1 MRTEI
6 FLEGRR
12 LDLSEDISMEFT
24 YQIDDI
30 REFATR
36 ETNFSKTIVLPG
48 TSNNNKQFGYVF
60 EFGSENFYESSQSN
74 VGYNFNASK
83 SAACVIYVDR
93 VQIFQGSLRL
103 LEMIVDNGT
112 VEYEV
117 SVFGELG
124 GLVQSIGNA
133 KLEQLD
139 FSAYDTQ
146 WTVANIKA
154 SWEYATG
161 IQVSGVTVTGY
172 YPGSGLYFP
181 LIDYGNLSVSKDDW
195 DFRAM
200 RPALYAK
207 EIIDKIITN
216 AGYTYDC
223 DFFNSQLF
231 RRLIIPNNQKSI
243 RNFTSLGLK
252 ANADAATYTNVGNI
266 SWTEVNIGDFS
277 LNAPDTIFTYNSATA
292 FTGTLY
298 VELQGEVN
306 EAGTYLD
313 IQVRKNGTAIYT
325 HTNSANAGDI
335 ISMFAELTNQVFNQN
350 DTLSVYINT
359 DIRGLGITLFE
370 GYLTLTSST
379 PQYVTVGYGETIQ
392 INDTIPRGIFQV
404 DFFSSIVKMF
414 NLYVI
419 ESTSKDKH
427 VTIVPYIDYYE
438 DALELL
444 ITDDFTTLF
453 LVDQTNALLLESS
466 SVTSRDFTYKLDR
479 SKPYR
484 LKPMAEL
491 NGRYFEFKYKQDS
504 DYYNE
509 QYFKKYSIGYGDR
522 LEDTGYEFAKEK
534 QTAEV
539 VFAATPLVGYDG
551 EDKVFSTIFKLNNN
565 VEDPTEHVIRILQ
578 AKKITEVNPWD
589 IKNGGSTIDTGLT
602 YYGYAGH
609 LDDPDVPQTDIN
621 FGAPNELYF
630 ELVSQYPSA
639 NLFNGFWSDYV
650 AEITDKDSKLL
661 SAYFRLTEMD
671 IYGLNFA
678 RLIYL
683 DGALWR
689 LNRIIDY
696 NPMVQDTTQVELLK
710 VLQITYE

>member
-124 GLVQSIGNA
+124 GLVQAIGNT

-139 FSAYDTQ
+139 FSAYDTE
-146 WTVANIKA
+146 WTVANIEA

-161 IQVSGVTVTGY
+161 VQVSGVTVTGY

-298 VELQGEVN
+298 VELQGEVL

-325 HTNSANAGDI
+325 HTNSPNVGDI
-335 ISMFAELTNQVFNQN
+335 ISMVADLTNQVFNQN

-522 LEDTGYEFAKEK
+522 LEDTGYEFAKDK

-539 VFAATPLVGYDG
+539 VFSATPLVGYDG

-589 IKNGGSTIDTGLT
+589 IKNGGSTLESGLT

-689 LNRIIDY
+689 LNKIIDY
-696 NPMVQDTTQVELLK
+696 NPMIQDTTQVELLK

>member
-6 FLEGRR
+6 FIEGRR

-83 SAACVIYVDR
+83 SASCVIYVDR

-103 LEMIVDNGT
+103 LEMIVDNGV

-124 GLVQSIGNA
+124 GLVQAIGNT

-139 FSAYDTQ
+139 FSAYDTE
-146 WTVANIKA
+146 WTVANIES

-161 IQVSGVTVTGY
+161 VQVSGVTVTGY

-223 DFFNSQLF
+223 DFFSSQLF

-243 RNFTSLGLK
+243 RNFTSLGLR

-298 VELQGEVN
+298 VELQGEVL
-306 EAGTYLD
+306 EAGTYLN

-325 HTNSANAGDI
+325 HSNSPNAGDI
-335 ISMFAELTNQVFNQN
+335 ISMVAELTNQVFNQN
-350 DTLSVYINT
+350 DTLSVYIST
-359 DIRGLGITLFE
+359 DIRGLGITIAE

-438 DALELL
+438 NALELL

-491 NGRYFEFKYKQDS
+491 NGRYFEFKYKQDA

-551 EDKVFSTIFKLNNN
+551 EDKVFSTIFKSNNG
-565 VEDPTEHVIRILQ
+565 VEDTTEHVIRIMQ
-578 AKKITEVNPWD
+578 AKKITDVNPWD
-589 IKNGGSTIDTGLT
+589 IKNGGSTLEAGLT

-621 FGAPNELYF
+621 YGAPNELYF

-661 SAYFRLTEMD
+661 SAYFKLTEMD

>member
-30 REFATR
+30 REFSTR

-124 GLVQSIGNA
+124 GLVQAIGNA

-139 FSAYDTQ
+139 FSAYDTE

-161 IQVSGVTVTGY
+161 VQVSGVTVTGY

-313 IQVRKNGTAIYT
+313 IQIRKNGTAIYT
-325 HTNSANAGDI
+325 HSNSPNAGDI

-491 NGRYFEFKYKQDS
+491 NGRYFEFKYKQDA

-539 VFAATPLVGYDG
+539 VFAATPLAGYDG

-565 VEDPTEHVIRILQ
+565 VEDPTEHVIRIMQ
-578 AKKITEVNPWD
+578 AKKITDVNAWD

-689 LNRIIDY
+689 LNKIIDY

>member
-103 LEMIVDNGT
+103 LEMIVDNGV

-124 GLVQSIGNA
+124 GLVQAIGNT

-139 FSAYDTQ
+139 FSAYDTE

-161 IQVSGVTVTGY
+161 VQVSGVTVTGY

-243 RNFTSLGLK
+243 KNFTSLGLK

-298 VELQGEVN
+298 VELQGEVL

-565 VEDPTEHVIRILQ
+565 VEDPTEHVIRIMQ
-578 AKKITEVNPWD
+578 AKKITDVNAWD

>member
-124 GLVQSIGNA
+124 GLVQAIGNA

-146 WTVANIKA
+146 WTVANIKQ

-161 IQVSGVTVTGY
+161 VQVSGVTVTGY

-298 VELQGEVN
+298 VELQGEVL

-313 IQVRKNGTAIYT
+313 IQIRKNGTAIYT
-325 HTNSANAGDI
+325 HSNSPNAGDI
-335 ISMFAELTNQVFNQN
+335 ISMFAELTNQVF
-350 DTLSVYINT
+350 
-359 DIRGLGITLFE
+359 
-370 GYLTLTSST
+370 
-379 PQYVTVGYGETIQ
+379 
-392 INDTIPRGIFQV
+392 
-404 DFFSSIVKMF
+404 
-414 NLYVI
+414 
-419 ESTSKDKH
+419 
-427 VTIVPYIDYYE
+427 
-438 DALELL
+438 
-444 ITDDFTTLF
+444 
-453 LVDQTNALLLESS
+453 
-466 SVTSRDFTYKLDR
+466 
-479 SKPYR
+479 
-484 LKPMAEL
+484 
-491 NGRYFEFKYKQDS
+491 
-504 DYYNE
+504 
-509 QYFKKYSIGYGDR
+509 
-522 LEDTGYEFAKEK
+522 
-534 QTAEV
+534 
-539 VFAATPLVGYDG
+539 
-551 EDKVFSTIFKLNNN
+551 
-565 VEDPTEHVIRILQ
+565 
-578 AKKITEVNPWD
+578 
-589 IKNGGSTIDTGLT
+589 
-602 YYGYAGH
+602 
-609 LDDPDVPQTDIN
+609 
-621 FGAPNELYF
+621 
-630 ELVSQYPSA
+630 PSHD
-639 NLFNGFWSDYV
+639 N
-650 AEITDKDSKLL
+650 
-661 SAYFRLTEMD
+661 
-671 IYGLNFA
+671 
-678 RLIYL
+678 
-683 DGALWR
+683 
-689 LNRIIDY
+689 
-696 NPMVQDTTQVELLK
+696 
-710 VLQITYE
+710 

>member
-60 EFGSENFYESSQSN
+60 EFGSENFYESTQSN

-124 GLVQSIGNA
+124 GLVQAIGNT

-139 FSAYDTQ
+139 FSAYDTE
-146 WTVANIKA
+146 WTVANIEA

-161 IQVSGVTVTGY
+161 VQVSGVTVTGY

-298 VELQGEVN
+298 VELQGEVL

-313 IQVRKNGTAIYT
+313 IQIRKNGTAIYT
-325 HTNSANAGDI
+325 HTNSPNVGDI
-335 ISMFAELTNQVFNQN
+335 ISMVAELTNQVFNQN

-359 DIRGLGITLFE
+359 DIRGLGITIAE

-522 LEDTGYEFAKEK
+522 LEDTGYEFAKDK

-578 AKKITEVNPWD
+578 AKKITEVNAWD
-589 IKNGGSTIDTGLT
+589 IKNGGSTLESGLT

-689 LNRIIDY
+689 LNRVIDY

>member
-6 FLEGRR
+6 FIEGRR

-83 SAACVIYVDR
+83 SAACIIYVDR

-103 LEMIVDNGT
+103 LEMIVDNGV

-124 GLVQSIGNA
+124 GLVQAIGNT

-139 FSAYDTQ
+139 FSAYDTE
-146 WTVANIKA
+146 WTVANIEA

-161 IQVSGVTVTGY
+161 VQVSGVTVTGY

-207 EIIDKIITN
+207 EIIDKIITT

-223 DFFNSQLF
+223 DFFSSQLF

-243 RNFTSLGLK
+243 RNFTSLGLR

-298 VELQGEVN
+298 VELQGEVL

-325 HTNSANAGDI
+325 HSNSPNVGDI
-335 ISMFAELTNQVFNQN
+335 ISMVAELTNQVFNQN

-359 DIRGLGITLFE
+359 DIRGLGITLSE

-491 NGRYFEFKYKQDS
+491 NGRYFEFKYKQDA

-551 EDKVFSTIFKLNNN
+551 EDKVFSTIFKSNNG
-565 VEDPTEHVIRILQ
+565 VEDTTEHVIRIMQ
-578 AKKITEVNPWD
+578 AKKITDVNAWD
-589 IKNGGSTIDTGLT
+589 IKNGGSTLESGLT

-661 SAYFRLTEMD
+661 SAYFKLTEMD

>member
-6 FLEGRR
+6 FVEGRR
-12 LDLSEDISMEFT
+12 LDLTEDISCEFT

-30 REFATR
+30 SEFASR
-36 ETNFSKTIVLPG
+36 ETNFSKTIVIPG
-48 TSNNNKQFGYVF
+48 TANNNKQFGYLF
-60 EFGSENFYESSQSN
+60 EFGSENFYDQSARN

-83 SAACVIYVDR
+83 SAQCVVYVDR
-93 VQIFQGSLRL
+93 VQIFKGSLRL
-103 LEMIVDNGT
+103 LEIIVDNGNI
-112 VEYEV
+112 EYEI
-117 SVFGELG
+117 SIFGELG
-124 GLVQSIGNA
+124 GLIQSIGNS
-133 KLEQLD
+133 KIEDID
-139 FSAYDTQ
+139 FSAYDTE
-146 WTVANIKA
+146 WTVANIEA
-154 SWEYATG
+154 SWNYASG
-161 IQVSGVTVTGY
+161 VQVSGVTVTGY

-181 LIDYGNLSVSKDDW
+181 LIDYGNVSATKDDW

-200 RPALYAK
+200 RPALYVK
-207 EIIDKIITN
+207 DIVDRIITS
-216 AGYTYDC
+216 AGYTYTC
-223 DFFNSQLF
+223 DFFSSQLF

-243 RNFTSLGLK
+243 RNFTSLGLR

-277 LNAPDTIFTYNSATA
+277 LNAPDTIFTYNSATP
-292 FTGTLY
+292 FVGTLY

-306 EAGTYLD
+306 EGGTYLD
-313 IQVRKNGTAIYT
+313 IQVRKNGTSIYT

-335 ISMFAELTNQVFNQN
+335 ISVSVELTNQTFNQN
-350 DTLSVYINT
+350 DTLSVYIST
-359 DIRGLGITLFE
+359 DIRGLGVTINE
-370 GYLTLTSST
+370 GFLTLTSST

-392 INDTIPRGIFQV
+392 INDTVPRGVFQR

-419 ESTSKDKH
+419 ESSDKDKH
-427 VTIVPYIDYYE
+427 VDIIPYIDYYE
-438 DALELL
+438 DALQLL
-444 ITDDFTTLF
+444 VTDDFTTLF

-466 SVTSRDFTYKLDR
+466 SITSRDWSYIFDR

-484 LKPMAEL
+484 LKPMSEL
-491 NGRYFEFKYKQDS
+491 NGRYFEYKYKQDT

-509 QYFKKYSIGYGDR
+509 QYFKKYALGYADR
-522 LEDTGYEFAKEK
+522 LEDTGYEFAKDK

-539 VFAATPLVGYDG
+539 IFAATPLVGYDG

-565 VEDPTEHVIRILQ
+565 AEDPTEHVIRIMQ
-578 AKKITEVNPWD
+578 VKKIEGVSPWN
-589 IKNGGSTIDTGLT
+589 IKNGGSTIASNLT
-602 YYGYAGH
+602 DYGYAGH

-650 AEITDKDSKLL
+650 AAITDKDSRLLTGYFKLD
-661 SAYFRLTEMD
+661 EMD

-689 LNRIIDY
+689 LNKIIDY
-696 NPMVQDTTQVELLK
+696 NPMVNDVTQVELLK